1 MEDVYVLTIDW
12 LDDHSTVRQSVDA
25 FKHEE
30 KANEAL
36 QMFDI
41 EVADWLK
48 KKDYHSWVREGD
60 GNTFIEYGKP
70 GNYYD
75 SHAVAKITK
84 CTVK

>member
-25 FKHEE
+25 FKHEDAAKE
-30 KANEAL
+30 ELKA
-36 QMFDI
+36 FDA
-41 EVADWLK
+41 EVGEWVK
-48 KKDYHSWVREGD
+48 KNHPSWVREGD

-70 GNYYD
+70 GDYFT